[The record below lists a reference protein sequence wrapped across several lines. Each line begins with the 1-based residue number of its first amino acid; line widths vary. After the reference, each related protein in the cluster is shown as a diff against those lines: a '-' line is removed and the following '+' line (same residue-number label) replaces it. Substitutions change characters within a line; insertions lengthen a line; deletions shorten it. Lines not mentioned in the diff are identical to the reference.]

1 MDFDL
6 KEQIKTVR
14 KLLSRHVTTACPQAA
29 AKRWDR
35 DIELCK
41 KCPAY
46 IYLWTEEEQM
56 RASMN
61 CWVSDKHMC
70 LRDILSTYGKQ
81 LNGSR
86 VEEWRK
92 CR

>member
-1 MDFDL
+1 MDVAL
-6 KEQIKTVR
+6 KEQIKIAR
-14 KLLSRHVTTACPQAA
+14 RSLSCHVTTACPQAE

-41 KCPAY
+41 ECPAY
-46 IYLWTEEEQM
+46 VYLWTEEEQIP
-56 RASMN
+56 ASVN

-86 VEEWRK
+86 VEEWREY
-92 CR
+92 R